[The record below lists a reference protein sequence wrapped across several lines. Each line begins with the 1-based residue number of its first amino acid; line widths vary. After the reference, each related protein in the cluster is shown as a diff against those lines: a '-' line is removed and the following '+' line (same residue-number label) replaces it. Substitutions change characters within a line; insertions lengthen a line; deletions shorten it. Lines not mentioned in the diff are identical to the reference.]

1 MLLGLLALGSAGGAA
16 RADEVSQPE
25 PPRAY
30 LQVAAGPL
38 VGAHRYFNSGGIAV
52 QIRGGWRLTRTIGI
66 EALASA
72 AYLSGGEGRSWHNPF
87 EPRTGMGSFRV
98 GPRWGLALGDG
109 ELSAGLH
116 AGYMNTGSHGF
127 AADLSVA
134 FEYRLTDTVR
144 AGLFASGMGAA
155 NGYDSPGQG
164 LYVEG
169 GPFVRIF
176 VGD

>member
-1 MLLGLLALGSAGGAA
+1 MALGLLALGSAGGAA
-16 RADEVSQPE
+16 RADEGSE
-25 PPRAY
+25 APPRLY
-30 LQVAAGPL
+30 LSVGVGPL
-38 VGAHRYFNSGGIAV
+38 VGAQRYFNSGGIAAQV
-52 QIRGGWRLTRTIGI
+52 RGGWRMTRTIGI
-66 EALASA
+66 EAVASG

-87 EPRTGMGSFRV
+87 EPRTGMVSFRV

-116 AGYMNTGSHGF
+116 AGYMNTGAHGF

-155 NGYDSPGQG
+155 NGYDGPGQG